1 MILFFKVVCFLVA
14 ALFVGLIV
22 LADSACPLMRCNG
35 PEGDG
40 WMLPFFFAPIGIPGF
55 IASLIFLAKGIAVF
69 GRKRR

>member
-1 MILFFKVVCFLVA
+1 
-14 ALFVGLIV
+14 
-22 LADSACPLMRCNG
+22 MRCNG